1 MNDSF
6 IQINGISKHFGNV
19 KAVDDVSFQI
29 KEGEFF
35 SLLGP
40 SGCGKTTLLRLLAG
54 FEYPTSGNLL
64 LDGSDITALPPDKR
78 PTNMVFQNYAI
89 FPHINVEK
97 NVQFGLRKLGLT
109 NDEII
114 KRVKD
119 VLSLV
124 KLEGYEVIPH
134 LPARTIVNKN
144 DLEKYIGELANESGC
159 SKMLIIGGGGNQ
171 AGEIS
176 SSIDVLKTDFL
187 SKYNYQFVG
196 VAGHPEG
203 SPDISNENLDLAI
216 KQKNDFAKNVDFKM
230 YLATQFF
237 FEAKSLIEWEKHLVK
252 IGNKLPIHAGIP
264 GPASI
269 KTLVNYARSCGIGN
283 SLRFIT
289 KQAFNLTKLAT
300 LSTPDKLI
308 YDLAKHSEINKDSK
322 LEKIHFYAFGGM
334 KKTSEWLNQFN
345 NSDFSYN
352 NKQKFELN

>member
-1 MNDSF
+1 MSKET
-6 IQINGISKHFGNV
+6 INIVKKFLNSYSIETTPNV
-19 KAVDDVSFQI
+19 YEKYGGFSEFLNKNHDV
-29 KEGEFF
+29 
-35 SLLGP
+35 
-40 SGCGKTTLLRLLAG
+40 
-54 FEYPTSGNLL
+54 Y
-64 LDGSDITALPPDKR
+64 ITYLPDE
-78 PTNMVFQNYAI
+78 NS
-89 FPHINVEK
+89 K
-97 NVQFGLRKLGLT
+97 NVIRTAKKL
-109 NDEII
+109 
-114 KRVKD
+114 
-119 VLSLV
+119 
-124 KLEGYEVIPH
+124 KLEGYDVIPH

-237 FEAKSLIEWEKHLVK
+237 FEAKSLIDWEKHLVK

-308 YDLAKHSEINKDSK
+308 YDLAEHSEINKDSK

-352 NKQKFELN
+352 KKQKFELI